1 MQIIYEF
8 KLCNVYYFFYLEY
21 LGYYELGTK
30 IISISIINI
39 FKQIN
44 LLFKMIF
51 FKKELQKY
59 KYIYIHK
66 NIKKFK

>member
-21 LGYYELGTK
+21 LGYYKLLGTK

-44 LLFKMIF
+44 LLLKMIF
-51 FKKELQKY
+51 F
-59 KYIYIHK
+59 
-66 NIKKFK
+66 